1 MQKKFGSKQILPM
14 AALALGAVYLGLGLF
29 KYGFWDGINGPKSGF
44 FPTIAGCVMIFGA
57 IVTFFQSF
65 GEKQP
70 NYNRE
75 DFAIVGAVFLALAS
89 SYVVGLVPAALAMVF
104 FWLKIYEKEKLK
116 NCVIVTAVIA
126 AIAVGVFVYWLQV
139 PFPQGAVMELFYEQ

>member
-1 MQKKFGSKQILPM
+1 MSNKFGSKQILPI
-14 AALALGAVYLGLGLF
+14 AAFVLGAVYVGMGLL
-29 KYGFWDGINGPKSGF
+29 KYGFWDDINGPKSGF
-44 FPTIAGCVMIFGA
+44 FPIIAGCIMMLGA
-57 IVTFFQSF
+57 ILTFIQSF

-75 DFAIVGAVFLALAS
+75 DFAIVGAVLLALGA

-104 FWLKIYEKEKLK
+104 FWLKLYEKESLK
-116 NCVIVTAVIA
+116 NSLIVTAVIA
-126 AIAVGVFVYWLQV
+126 AIAIGVFVYWLQV